1 MERNQPKITLKNLS
15 AEQISELLPDNLIF
29 LGYRGSIA
37 HNMYV
42 PQSNKDS
49 IDDKDLM
56 GVFIAPLEHY
66 LGFGRD
72 DVQERFIKEWDT
84 VSYEIRK
91 FIHLLLKCNPNVLS
105 LLWLDDQH
113 IIYQHELGGLLR
125 SHRKIFVSKQA
136 YHSFTGYAY
145 AQFKRMTHFNQ
156 EAQQEMSALE
166 DVIAQLGLDCSE
178 PHPTQDERDT
188 LIMEG
193 TFAGKKLGELVD
205 RYQGIKRKY
214 FSGGYMGAKRRELVR
229 RVGYDAK
236 NAAHLIRLLRM
247 GVEFLVEGELH
258 VARADAENLL
268 EIKRGEWTIDRVK
281 EEAERLFKLAEEA
294 YIRSSLP
301 VKPDTT
307 RAEALCQGIISKYYG
322 LGCSPEDFRSTT

>member
-1 MERNQPKITLKNLS
+1 MEREEAKIKLKNLS
-15 AEQISELLPDNLIF
+15 EAQVKDLLPDGLIL

-37 HNMYV
+37 HNMYT
-42 PQSNKDS
+42 PSSNPDS

-56 GVFIAPLEHY
+56 GVYVAAPEHY

-72 DVQERFIKEWDT
+72 DVKEAFIKEWDS
-84 VSYEIRK
+84 VCYEIRK
-91 FIHLLLKCNPNVLS
+91 FIGLLLKCNPNVLS
-105 LLWLDDQH
+105 LLWIDEPH
-113 IIYQHELGGLLR
+113 ILYQNELGRLLR
-125 SHRKIFVSKQA
+125 DNRQLFVSKQA

-145 AQFKRMTHFNQ
+145 GQFKRMTHFNQ
-156 EAQQEMSALE
+156 EAQREMAALE
-166 DVIAQLGLDCSE
+166 EEIDKHNVNLSDPHAAQE
-178 PHPTQDERDT
+178 QRDT
-188 LIMEG
+188 LIASGEFSG
-193 TFAGKKLGELVD
+193 QKLGELLD
-205 RYQGIKRKY
+205 RYNAIKRQY

-258 VARADAENLL
+258 VARADADNLMA
-268 EIKRGEWTIDRVK
+268 IKRGEWSLERVK

-301 VKPDTT
+301 AKPDN
-307 RAEALCQGIISKYYG
+307 AKGENLCMEIIRQYHGFGVSG
-322 LGCSPEDFRSTT
+322 ADV

>member
-1 MERNQPKITLKNLS
+1 MERKQPEIKLKNLS
-15 AEQISELLPDNLIF
+15 QEQMQELLPENLIL

-66 LGFGRD
+66 LGFGRN
-72 DVQERFIKEWDT
+72 DVHEKFINEWDT

-91 FIHLLLKCNPNVLS
+91 FIQLLLKCNPNVLS
-105 LLWLDDQH
+105 MLWLDEQH
-113 IIYQHELGGLLR
+113 IIYQHELGKLLR
-125 SHRKIFVSKQA
+125 KNREMFVSKQA
-136 YHSFTGYAY
+136 YHSFNGYAY

-156 EAQQEMSALE
+156 EAQQEMTVLE
-166 DVIAQLGLDCSE
+166 TMLSDCGIDCAE
-178 PHPTQDERDT
+178 PGATQEQRDT
-188 LIMEG
+188 LITSGE
-193 TFAGKKLGELVD
+193 FSGKKLGELVD

-214 FSGGYMGAKRRELVR
+214 FSGGYMGTKRRELVR

-268 EIKRGEWTIDRVK
+268 EIKRGECSIERVK

-294 YIRSSLP
+294 YVRSSLP
-301 VKPDTT
+301 AQPDTL
-307 RAEALCQGIISKYYG
+307 RAERLCLEIISEYHQ
-322 LGCSPEDFRSTT
+322 LSNIL